1 MYDTKILIGG
11 VIDGYQ
17 RDTFQLDSINAG
29 KMLFELYK
37 TSDEE
42 KYRIAFE
49 ALRQQLKD
57 QPRTKSGGFWHKKGY
72 PNQMWLDGLYMA
84 GPFLAQYAAEYGQPG
99 DFTDIVKQLTLAE
112 SHTRDTKTGLLYH
125 AWDESR
131 SQPWANKETGTSPH
145 FWGRAMGWYCMAL
158 VDVLDFIPESRKLI
172 DIAQSLVGPLQEAQ
186 DAESGLWY
194 QVLEPK
200 AGSAGVRGKNYLESS
215 ASAMFV
221 YFFLKMLRK
230 GYTDASNAGE
240 IKDAALKGYA
250 GLVRDKITCDADGEL
265 HLLDTCGGCGLGKV
279 PGDTGPYRDG
289 SFEYYV
295 NERICVDDFKGIG
308 PFILASLE
316 VEAHGCA
323 FL

>member
-1 MYDTKILIGG
+1 
-11 VIDGYQ
+11 
-17 RDTFQLDSINAG
+17 
-29 KMLFELYK
+29 MLFELYK
-37 TSDEE
+37 TSGEE

-49 ALRQQLKD
+49 TLRAQLKD

-84 GPFLAQYAAEYGQPG
+84 GPFCAQYAAEYGHPE
-99 DFTDIVKQLTLAE
+99 DFADIVKQLTLVEA
-112 SHTRDTKTGLLYH
+112 HTRDAKTGLLYH
-125 AWDESR
+125 AWDESC

-145 FWGRAMGWYCMAL
+145 FWGRALGWYCMAL
-158 VDVLDFIPESRKLI
+158 VDVLDFMPEDGYQKERETLI
-172 DIAQSLVGPLQEAQ
+172 ALARSLVAPLQEAQ

-194 QVLEPK
+194 QVLD
-200 AGSAGVRGKNYLESS
+200 RGGCERNYLESS

-230 GYTDASNAGE
+230 GYADTSNASAL
-240 IKDAALKGYA
+240 KDAALKGYA
-250 GLVRDKITCDADGEL
+250 GLVRDKIICDADGEL

-279 PGDTGPYRDG
+279 PGDSGPYRDG

-295 NERICVDDFKGIG
+295 NERICADDFKGIG

-316 VEAHGCA
+316 MEANGE
-323 FL
+323 